1 VHAYYTYSEYQGDR
15 VKVSETSTDYEKLA
29 RKIYEDILALEGVDN
44 IDVQHNVKIK
54 GKSGVEHQIDVFWE
68 YKYAGVTHRVLI
80 ECKHYSHPVS
90 LLHVRNLHGLITD
103 IPNSSGILVT
113 TVGYQSGVVEYA
125 NFYEMGLKLIR
136 KPQGEDWDGC
146 IQIVNIEM
154 QIFSNNYI
162 NFKLEFDGK
171 HQPTK
176 DFAEKDSSV
185 LSILSTDIVVKDE
198 GVDPVP
204 FNIWLDRHV
213 PVGADGYG
221 IESQKTL
228 IPESS
233 YLVTSNNQSLKLG
246 RVIVTYMSSQF
257 KQNLEID
264 AMNLVEAVL
273 EDFNTGEVEH
283 MHRKNA

>member
-1 VHAYYTYSEYQGDR
+1 MKISG
-15 VKVSETSTDYEKLA
+15 TSTDYEKLA
-29 RKIYEDILALEGVDN
+29 RKIYEDILALDGVDN

-80 ECKHYSHPVS
+80 ECKHYSHAVS

-136 KPQGEDWDGC
+136 KPQGKDWDGC

-154 QIFSNNYI
+154 QLLRNTYI
-162 NFKLEFDGK
+162 DFKLDFDGK
-171 HQPTK
+171 HQSTK
-176 DFAEKDSSV
+176 DIAEKDPTV
-185 LSILSTDIVVKDE
+185 LSSRSTDMVVKDE
-198 GVDPVP
+198 GGDPVP

-213 PVGADGYG
+213 PIGADGYG
-221 IESQKTL
+221 VESQKTL
-228 IPESS
+228 LPKNA
-233 YLVTSNNQSLKLG
+233 YLVTPDNQELKLG
-246 RVIVTYMSSQF
+246 RVIVTYISSQF
-257 KQNLEID
+257 EQNLEID

-283 MHRKNA
+283 MHQTNA